1 MLKYFYE
8 TLSILVG
15 VMILLIGQTY
25 IAAGL
30 PILVPIFNVI
40 GGLIAVLPPSLVF
53 YARYKSRKEME
64 SQFLVFIKEL
74 TDSINTGMTLPVALE
89 YCAKRN
95 YLSLSK
101 HVKDMASQ
109 VNWGIPFETALET
122 FAKRV
127 SIPAV
132 SRAVTTIIETYKV
145 GGKISDT
152 LNAVG
157 ESLVTIDKIK
167 QERTASVHAQIVT
180 SYLIF
185 FVFIFILVVLQVFL
199 IPALIEPSQ
208 ASGGA
213 TPLSEGVAVS
223 TDVYT
228 ASFVNFII
236 IQGFFAGLVTG
247 KMAEGSVAAGIKHS
261 ILLIAV
267 GYTIFSFASQFPMSL
282 F

>member
-8 TLSILVG
+8 MLSILVG
-15 VMILLIGQTY
+15 VMIVLIGQVY
-25 IAAGL
+25 ISATIPFL
-30 PILVPIFNVI
+30 IPIFNVV
-40 GGLIAVLPPSLVF
+40 GGLIAVLPPSLIF
-53 YARYKSRKEME
+53 YSKYRSRKEME

-89 YCAKRN
+89 YCAKRK
-95 YLSLSK
+95 YLSLSR
-101 HVKDMASQ
+101 HVNDMASQ
-109 VNWGIPFETALET
+109 VNWGIPFETALQT

-127 SIPAV
+127 NIPTV

-157 ESLVTIDKIK
+157 QSLVAIDKIK
-167 QERTASVHAQIVT
+167 KERTASVHAQIVT

-185 FVFIFILVVLQVFL
+185 FVFIFILIVLQTFL
-199 IPALIEPSQ
+199 IPALVQPSQ
-208 ASGGA
+208 SGTSTFSGG
-213 TPLSEGVAVS
+213 TPMETEAYS
-223 TDVYT
+223 
-228 ASFVNFII
+228 ASFINFII

-247 KMAEGSVAAGIKHS
+247 KMAEGSVVAGIKHS

-267 GYTIFSFASQFPMSL
+267 GYTVFSFASQFPISI

>member
-1 MLKYFYE
+1 MPKYFYE
-8 TLSILVG
+8 LLSIMVG
-15 VMILLIGQTY
+15 IMILLLGQVY
-25 IAAGL
+25 VVSML
-30 PILVPIFNVI
+30 PLLVPIINVI
-40 GGLIAVLPPSLVF
+40 GGLIAVLPPSLIF
-53 YARYKSRKEME
+53 YSKYRAKRDME
-64 SQFLVFIKEL
+64 SQFLVFIREL

-89 YCAKRN
+89 YCAKRK

-101 HVKDMASQ
+101 YVNDMASQ
-109 VNWGIPFETALET
+109 VNWGIPFETALKT

-127 SIPAV
+127 DIPTV

-157 ESLVTIDKIK
+157 QSLVAIDKIK

-185 FVFIFILVVLQVFL
+185 FVFIFILIVLQTFL
-199 IPALIEPSQ
+199 IPALVQPSQ
-208 ASGGA
+208 AGADTFPGGTPMA
-213 TPLSEGVAVS
+213 TES
-223 TDVYT
+223 YT
-228 ASFVNFII
+228 ASFINFII

-247 KMAEGSVAAGIKHS
+247 KMAEGSVVAGIKHS

-267 GYTIFSFASQFPMSL
+267 GYTIFSFTSQFPMRI

>member
-1 MLKYFYE
+1 MPKYFYE
-8 TLSILVG
+8 SLSIMVG
-15 VMILLIGQTY
+15 IMILLLGQVY
-25 IAAGL
+25 VISML
-30 PILVPIFNVI
+30 PLLVPIINVI
-40 GGLIAVLPPSLVF
+40 GGLIAVLPPSLIF
-53 YARYKSRKEME
+53 YSKYRAKRDME
-64 SQFLVFIKEL
+64 SQFLVFIREL

-89 YCAKRN
+89 YCAKRK

-101 HVKDMASQ
+101 YVNDMASQ
-109 VNWGIPFETALET
+109 VNWGIPFETALKT

-127 SIPAV
+127 DIPTV

-157 ESLVTIDKIK
+157 QSLVAIDKIK

-185 FVFIFILVVLQVFL
+185 FVFIFILIVLQTFL
-199 IPALIEPSQ
+199 IPALVQPSQ
-208 ASGGA
+208 TGADTFPGGTPMA
-213 TPLSEGVAVS
+213 TES
-223 TDVYT
+223 YT
-228 ASFVNFII
+228 ASFINFII

-247 KMAEGSVAAGIKHS
+247 KMAEGSVVAGIKHS

-267 GYTIFSFASQFPMSL
+267 GYTIFSFTSQFPMRI